1 MVGAQR
7 KTLSLFIL
15 RRLVLGSLTV
25 FAVVT
30 IVFFAIRLIPGD
42 PVHIWLGE
50 YATPQLVELTRA
62 KWGLDKPIWGQ
73 YFTYT
78 NNLLRGDLGNSLHKK
93 LPIADLF
100 KRNYPFTVRL
110 VFFSTILSILIA
122 IPVGIFAAV
131 RQNSWVDMIS
141 MMFSFLFISMPSFWL
156 GLIAIIVF
164 SFTLGW
170 FPAIGGEGE
179 GGLWKSLSFL
189 FLPSVCM
196 GLRFAGETSRMVR
209 SAMID
214 TLNMDYITV
223 ARSKGLSEWVIRYK
237 LALRNALSP
246 IVSLIGVSFVLSF
259 AGSIVIEIVFTRP
272 GLGMLY
278 VSAVANRDYPLI
290 QGCMILIAVAVVVV
304 NTLIDIS
311 YGLIDPRI
319 RHE

>member
-1 MVGAQR
+1 
-7 KTLSLFIL
+7 
-15 RRLVLGSLTV
+15 
-25 FAVVT
+25 
-30 IVFFAIRLIPGD
+30 
-42 PVHIWLGE
+42 
-50 YATPQLVELTRA
+50 
-62 KWGLDKPIWGQ
+62 
-73 YFTYT
+73 
-78 NNLLRGDLGNSLHKK
+78 
-93 LPIADLF
+93 
-100 KRNYPFTVRL
+100 
-110 VFFSTILSILIA
+110 
-122 IPVGIFAAV
+122 
-131 RQNSWVDMIS
+131 
-141 MMFSFLFISMPSFWL
+141 
-156 GLIAIIVF
+156 
-164 SFTLGW
+164 
-170 FPAIGGEGE
+170 
-179 GGLWKSLSFL
+179 
-189 FLPSVCM
+189 
-196 GLRFAGETSRMVR
+196 
-209 SAMID
+209 MID